1 MKVLVT
7 GASSGIGFEL
17 VKQLCAEQHD
27 VFATGRNESK
37 LNELHQLT
45 GCNFGA
51 YDLTDSQQ
59 VVDMFNQAT
68 DELGGLDILINNA
81 GMNTRKCSID
91 EFSVEELDQQYA
103 INLRAPAILC
113 REALSVMKKKKSGY
127 IINVTSTVAKR
138 ASETMAVYTSMKQ
151 GLSGFTGVLMKEAQ
165 PYGIKVT
172 NLIPGGTDSNFRLAS
187 RPEYMQP
194 QSVARTIMGLLKLPE
209 DVVVHE
215 MVFRPPVELE

>member
-27 VFATGRNESK
+27 VFATGRNEAK

-45 GCNFGA
+45 GCKFGA

-59 VVDMFNQAT
+59 ISDMFNQGTA
-68 DELGGLDILINNA
+68 ELGGLDVLINNA
-81 GMNTRKCSID
+81 GMNSRKCSID
-91 EFSVEELDQQYA
+91 EFSIKEFDQQYA

-113 REALSVMKKKKSGY
+113 QEALLIMKEQKSGY
-127 IINVTSTVAKR
+127 IINVTSTVARR

-172 NLIPGGTDSNFRLAS
+172 NLIPGGTDTNFREAS
-187 RPEYMQP
+187 RPEYMKAE
-194 QSVARTIMGLLKLPE
+194 SVARTVIGLLKLPE
-209 DVVVHE
+209 DVIVHE
-215 MVFRPPVELE
+215 MVFRPQVEVE

>member
-27 VFATGRNESK
+27 VFATGRNQNK
-37 LNELHQLT
+37 LSELHNIT
-45 GCNFGA
+45 GCKFGA
-51 YDLTDSQQ
+51 YDLADSQQ
-59 VVDMFNQAT
+59 VIDMFNQAI
-68 DELGGLDILINNA
+68 DELGGLDVLVNNA
-81 GMNTRKCSID
+81 GLNTRKCTVD
-91 EFSVEELDQQYA
+91 EFSLEEFDQQYA

-113 REALSVMKKKKSGY
+113 REALSIMKVQKSGY

-138 ASETMAVYTSMKQ
+138 ASETMAVYTAMKQ

-165 PYGIKVT
+165 PHGIKVT
-172 NLIPGGTDSNFRLAS
+172 NLLPGGTDTNFRTAS

-194 QSVARTIMGLLKLPE
+194 ESVARTILGLLKLPA

>member
-37 LNELHQLT
+37 LSELHQLT

-113 REALSVMKKKKSGY
+113 REALSVMKKQKSGY

-172 NLIPGGTDSNFRLAS
+172 NLIPGGTDSNFRPAS

>member
-27 VFATGRNESK
+27 VFATGRNQDK
-37 LNELHQLT
+37 LSELHNIT
-45 GCNFGA
+45 GCKFGA
-51 YDLTDSQQ
+51 YDLADSQQ
-59 VVDMFNQAT
+59 VIDMFHQAT
-68 DELGGLDILINNA
+68 DELGGLDVLVNNA
-81 GMNTRKCSID
+81 GLNTRKCAIE
-91 EFSVEELDQQYA
+91 EFSLEEFDQQYA

-113 REALSVMKKKKSGY
+113 REALSIMKAQKSGY

-165 PYGIKVT
+165 PHGVKVT
-172 NLIPGGTDSNFRLAS
+172 NLLPGGTDTNFRSAS
-187 RPEYMQP
+187 RPEYMSP
-194 QSVARTIMGLLKLPE
+194 ESVARTIMGLLKLPE

>member
-172 NLIPGGTDSNFRLAS
+172 NLIPGGTDSNFRPAS

>member
-27 VFATGRNESK
+27 VFATGRNQNK
-37 LNELHQLT
+37 LSELHNIT
-45 GCNFGA
+45 GCKFGA

-59 VVDMFNQAT
+59 VIDMFNQAT
-68 DELGGLDILINNA
+68 DELSGLDVLINNA
-81 GMNTRKCSID
+81 GLNTRKCAIDDFSIE
-91 EFSVEELDQQYA
+91 EFDQQYA

-113 REALSVMKKKKSGY
+113 REALSIMKAQKSGY
-127 IINVTSTVAKR
+127 IINITSTVAKR
-138 ASETMAVYTSMKQ
+138 ASETMAVYTAMKQ

-165 PYGIKVT
+165 PHGIKVT
-172 NLIPGGTDSNFRLAS
+172 NLLPGGTDTSFRAAS
-187 RPEYMQP
+187 RPEYMSP
-194 QSVARTIMGLLKLPE
+194 ESVARTVMGLLKLPE

>member
-27 VFATGRNESK
+27 VFATGRNENK
-37 LNELHQLT
+37 LSELQKLT
-45 GCNFGA
+45 GCKFAA

-59 VVDMFNQAT
+59 VVNMFNQAT
-68 DELGGLDILINNA
+68 KELGRLDVLINNA
-81 GMNTRKCSID
+81 GMNTRKCAIDTFSIE
-91 EFSVEELDQQYA
+91 EFDQQYA

-113 REALSVMKKKKSGY
+113 REALSIMKEQKSGY
-127 IINVTSTVAKR
+127 IINVTSTVTKR

-151 GLSGFTGVLMKEAQ
+151 GLSGFTSVLMKEAQ

-172 NLIPGGTDSNFRLAS
+172 NLIPGGTDSNFRSAN
-187 RPEYMQP
+187 RPEYMLP
-194 QSVARTIMGLLKLPE
+194 ESVARTIIGLLKLPE
-209 DVVVHE
+209 DVIVHE
-215 MVFRPPVELE
+215 IVFRPPVELE